1 MIWID
6 RAARKFTANHGTFFR
21 CDAGIVIASREVGP
35 HWISG
40 PKPPERVPSTKMSST
55 EGHLEICNALL
66 AANSRLEAT
75 VDTLPD
81 AVYIFG
87 PDNRLVKVNRAGEAL
102 EKAKRSFL
110 TGRRCCDMLWGVD
123 GDGCMV
129 DRALVNRATVEV
141 ELSAGDKSPRRL
153 LVRVIPEEQNQP
165 GSAPGCIVV
174 VRDISELRG
183 LEEEAGK
190 QRAFLASL
198 ADLAPDEIYTLDSE
212 RRFTW
217 MNQRAEVDTG
227 FTRSV
232 LLGQEFKVILTAESR
247 DEASAAVAATLGGEE
262 KQFEVRTICTDGRV
276 RCMDAHT
283 SPLWSDGNITGAMVF
298 MSDITERKL
307 AQERAA
313 KSDKLR
319 ALGELAAGVA
329 HNLNNSLTVI
339 QGRAQLLLMRNKADE
354 GNKKN
359 LEIITQ
365 AVSDCSQTLR
375 RLLDFSRRDVT
386 RNLATVDLSELVTSS
401 VEIARPKW
409 QTESASRS
417 AIDVRIEAP
426 SPVLVLGDSAE
437 LREVVINLIFNA
449 VDAMSSGGVIEIGT
463 CIEGNTGRFWISDT
477 GPGIAPDVMARIFE
491 PFYTTKGDRGTGLG
505 LSASH
510 GIIESHGGD
519 INVTSELGK
528 GTRFE
533 VIMPLCEKAPPIVTT
548 VPTPPVNARGSRVLI
563 VEDEE
568 NVRTLLTDAFRAEGH
583 QVIEATTGA
592 EALERLDHSKFDLMI
607 CDLGLPELSGLHVAR
622 WVKEFRPELPVII
635 ATGYAEM
642 IAEEDYKLAR
652 IDDVIRKPFTL
663 AEVLGR
669 ANSVL
674 AAQNNRETVLV

>member
-1 MIWID
+1 
-6 RAARKFTANHGTFFR
+6 
-21 CDAGIVIASREVGP
+21 
-35 HWISG
+35 
-40 PKPPERVPSTKMSST
+40 MSST

-66 AANSRLEAT
+66 AANSMLEAT

-110 TGRRCCDMLWGVD
+110 TGRRCCDMLWGVE
-123 GDGCMV
+123 GTGCMV

-141 ELSAGDKSPRRL
+141 ELSVGDKSPRRL
-153 LVRVIPEEQNQP
+153 LVRVIPEEQSQP
-165 GSAPGCIVV
+165 GLMPGCIVV
-174 VRDISELRG
+174 ARDISDLRG

-198 ADLAPDEIYTLDSE
+198 ADLAPDEIYTLDTE
-212 RRFTW
+212 HRFTW
-217 MNQRAEVDTG
+217 MNQRAEEDSG

-232 LLGQEFKVILTAESR
+232 LLGQEFKVILTAESN
-247 DEASAAVAATLGGEE
+247 DEALAAVACTLGGEE

-339 QGRAQLLLMRNKADE
+339 QGRAQLLLMRSKAEE

-359 LEIITQ
+359 LEVITQ

-386 RNLATVDLSELVTSS
+386 RNLATVDLSELITSS

-409 QTESASRS
+409 QSSAGRS
-417 AIDVRIEAP
+417 AIEVRIEAP

-437 LREVVINLIFNA
+437 LREVVINLIFNS

-477 GPGIAPDVMARIFE
+477 GPGIAPEVMARIFE
-491 PFYTTKGDRGTGLG
+491 PFYTTKGERGTGLG

-519 INVTSELGK
+519 INATSELGK

-533 VIMPLCEKAPPIVTT
+533 VVMPLREKAAPIVATA
-548 VPTPPVNARGSRVLI
+548 PPQPVSARGSRVLL

-568 NVRTLLTDAFRAEGH
+568 NVRTLLNEAFTAEGH
-583 QVIEATTGA
+583 VVVEATTGA
-592 EALERLDHSKFDLMI
+592 EALERLNQSHFDLMI

-642 IAEEDYKLAR
+642 IAEEDYQLAR
-652 IDDVIRKPFTL
+652 IDDVIRKPFSL

-674 AAQNNRETVLV
+674 AAQHQDTRETVLV